1 MVFKNW
7 SQFVTSCKQLM
18 MGKSIKKTVLPDE
31 VIMNKIL
38 IIRKKKIMIDR
49 DLAELYGVSTKQLN
63 QQVKRNTTRFPSEF
77 MFRLT
82 KKEKDWVVTNC
93 DHLKALRFSSTPP
106 YAFTEYGAVMLAN
119 VLNSDKAI
127 QVNIQIV
134 KVFTK
139 MKEMLLTNKDILLKL
154 EKMEKDV
161 KENKED
167 IAMIFEALKQ
177 LLNPQQPK
185 RRMIGF
191 NRKEDE

>member
-1 MVFKNW
+1 
-7 SQFVTSCKQLM
+7 M

-31 VIMNKIL
+31 IIMNKIL
-38 IIRKKKIMIDR
+38 FIRNKKIMIDR
-49 DLAELYGVSTKQLN
+49 DLAELYGVSTKHLN

-77 MFRLT
+77 MFKLT
-82 KKEKDWVVTNC
+82 KKEKDWVVTIC
-93 DHLKALRFSSTPP
+93 DHLKALRFSSALP
-106 YAFTEYGAVMLAN
+106 YAFTEYGAVMLAS
-119 VLNSDKAI
+119 VLNSDQAI